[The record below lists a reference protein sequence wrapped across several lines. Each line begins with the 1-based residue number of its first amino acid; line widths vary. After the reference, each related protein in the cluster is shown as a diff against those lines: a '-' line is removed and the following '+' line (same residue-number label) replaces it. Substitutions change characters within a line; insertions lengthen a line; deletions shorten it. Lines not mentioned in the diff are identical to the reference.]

1 LRVVGKAFPV
11 ELVLQVLESE
21 SVVEDTNFQSVRKG
35 VILGTEEI
43 PSVTPPGWR
52 LMTGLAAAI
61 AARVTRGIADF
72 MVMDLRRT
80 KRVI

>member
-1 LRVVGKAFPV
+1 
-11 ELVLQVLESE
+11 VLESE
-21 SVVEDTNFQSVRKG
+21 SVVEDTNFQKVRKG

-43 PSVTPPGWR
+43 PSVTPPDWR